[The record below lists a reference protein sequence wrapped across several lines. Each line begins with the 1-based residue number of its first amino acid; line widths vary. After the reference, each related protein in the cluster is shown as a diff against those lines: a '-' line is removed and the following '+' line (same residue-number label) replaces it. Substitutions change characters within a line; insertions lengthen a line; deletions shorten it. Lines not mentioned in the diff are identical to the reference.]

1 MARIRILEALGVDA
15 DDSAATDAREPL
27 EQLPLPTLDERAS
40 VYLQA
45 VHGEGDFTSA
55 EHANARELILEAMAA
70 DIAARA
76 TSARDLATRDLV
88 TRDLATGDAATRDV
102 ATTDVATSEVAARL
116 DSHSPI
122 AVLQDLEPITVP
134 GLVGDQHIDQS
145 DNEPQNTVPIFSE
158 RSPAFSPHQRRSFV
172 SEGRIRYGIAA
183 ICSAAIFAAALGYW
197 AGTLSQTARST
208 PDNSRLLVQAPPA
221 DPSGQMPPGSD
232 PRIVAEAQRELAS
245 ALNVARPGPDEV
257 AALLKRGQE
266 LVAQGRFRLA
276 RLVLE
281 QAAEAE
287 SASAA
292 FALGRTYDPL
302 IERSAARPD
311 APPDMAMA
319 RAWYEKAKDLGSP
332 EAAQRLSQMPA
343 ATPMPA
349 PRPAPR

>member
-1 MARIRILEALGVDA
+1 MARTRILEALGVDA
-15 DDSAATDAREPL
+15 DDSAAIDVREPL

-40 VYLQA
+40 VYLRA
-45 VHGEGDFTSA
+45 AHGERDFTSA
-55 EHANARELILEAMAA
+55 EHANARELILEAMAG
-70 DIAARA
+70 DIAARDTWA
-76 TSARDLATRDLV
+76 
-88 TRDLATGDAATRDV
+88 RDV
-102 ATTDVATSEVAARL
+102 ATRDRAPSYVARKDVATSEVATRSY
-116 DSHSPI
+116 SHSPNG
-122 AVLQDLEPITVP
+122 VLQDLAPITVP
-134 GLVGDQHIDQS
+134 GLVGDQDIDQS
-145 DNEPQNTVPIFSE
+145 DDEPQNTVPIFSE
-158 RSPAFSPHQRRSFV
+158 PSPAFLQHQRRSFF
-172 SEGRIRYGIAA
+172 SEGHIRYGIAA
-183 ICSAAIFAAALGYW
+183 VCSAAIFAAALGYW

-208 PDNSRLLVQAPPA
+208 PDNSRLAVQAPSA

-232 PRIVAEAQRELAS
+232 PRILAEAQRELAS
-245 ALNVARPGPDEV
+245 ALNVARLGPDEV

-302 IERSAARPD
+302 IERSAVRPD
-311 APPDMAMA
+311 APADIAMA
-319 RAWYEKAKDLGSP
+319 RTWYEKAKDLGSP
-332 EAAQRLSQMPA
+332 EAAQRLSQLPA